1 MCLHSYGLSQT
12 DITRRGQKKEET
24 EEQKSTNSHQ
34 EEDKIREGRKD
45 GMVRHHKMNVYN
57 MCLDI
62 KINSD
67 KKDKSRMVTL

>member
-1 MCLHSYGLSQT
+1 M
-12 DITRRGQKKEET
+12 K
-24 EEQKSTNSHQ
+24 EQKSTNSHQ

-67 KKDKSRMVTL
+67 KKIRAESLRCETHKKIN